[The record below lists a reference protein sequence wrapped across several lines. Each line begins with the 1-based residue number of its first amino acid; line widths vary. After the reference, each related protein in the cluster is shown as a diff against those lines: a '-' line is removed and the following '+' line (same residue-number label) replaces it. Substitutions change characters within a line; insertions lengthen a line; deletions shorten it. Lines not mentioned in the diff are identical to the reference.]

1 MPARGQ
7 KRRFGRVP
15 LTSGLPQKADFLRVR
30 RHVSNVP
37 RTDSCAA
44 AKPNLLLDVYR
55 NFIRDDRRVER
66 VVLGVAQHELKGMLT
81 GRKFDARLGL
91 TRSKMEMCLSW
102 AIGSLGLRGSFTSIS
117 KW

>member
-1 MPARGQ
+1 VSDIDTVVVDSLKALDPKRPIREADIEQRG
-7 KRRFGRVP
+7 
-15 LTSGLPQKADFLRVR
+15 
-30 RHVSNVP
+30 RHVRLVP
-37 RTDSCAA
+37 TADSCTA

-91 TRSKMEMCLSW
+91 ARSKMEM
-102 AIGSLGLRGSFTSIS
+102 
-117 KW
+117 

>member
-1 MPARGQ
+1 MSVLGVKTGSVPDHAACPLYPQGADIAELHGQ
-7 KRRFGRVP
+7 VRF
-15 LTSGLPQKADFLRVR
+15 
-30 RHVSNVP
+30 VP
-37 RTDSCAA
+37 RTESCAA

-91 TRSKMEMCLSW
+91 ARSKMEM
-102 AIGSLGLRGSFTSIS
+102 
-117 KW
+117 